1 MTSTKKRLHPT
12 RQTLISTVIELLETT
27 SPEDIRVEQV
37 LTPSGT
43 SVGSLYHHFND
54 LADLIDQAMIT
65 RYTADIDISIAAL
78 AEVVRTATDRSS
90 LLEGFRQSTA
100 RTQSPERGA
109 HRFHRAQTMTR
120 AVVNERFRE
129 ALASEQKRLTDTM
142 AEMWRELQD
151 RGFFDSDLDPRVGS
165 VFIQAYS
172 MGLIVNDVSS
182 EPIDPDA
189 YVAFISRM
197 LERTFLAE

>member
-1 MTSTKKRLHPT
+1 MVSPKKRLHPT
-12 RQTLISTVIELLETT
+12 RQTLIATVIELLETT

-65 RYTADIDISIAAL
+65 RYTADIDNSIAAL
-78 AEVVRTATDRSS
+78 AEVVRTATDRES
-90 LLEGFRQSTA
+90 LLEGFRLSTA
-100 RTQSPERGA
+100 RTQSPARGA
-109 HRFHRAQTMTR
+109 HRFYRAQTMTR

-129 ALASEQKRLTDTM
+129 ALDTEQKRLTD
-142 AEMWRELQD
+142 AIADMWQELQT
-151 RGFFDSDLDPRVGS
+151 RGFFDPDLDPKVGS

-172 MGLIVNDVSS
+172 LGLIVNDVSS

-189 YVAFISRM
+189 YVDFISRM
-197 LERTFLAE
+197 IERTFLAE

>member
-1 MTSTKKRLHPT
+1 MAATKKRLHPT
-12 RQTLISTVIELLETT
+12 RQTLIATVIELLETT

-78 AEVVRTATDRSS
+78 AEVVRTATDRQS

-100 RTQSPERGA
+100 RT
-109 HRFHRAQTMTR
+109 
-120 AVVNERFRE
+120 
-129 ALASEQKRLTDTM
+129 D
-142 AEMWRELQD
+142 
-151 RGFFDSDLDPRVGS
+151 
-165 VFIQAYS
+165 
-172 MGLIVNDVSS
+172 
-182 EPIDPDA
+182 
-189 YVAFISRM
+189 
-197 LERTFLAE
+197 

>member
-12 RQTLISTVIELLETT
+12 RQTLIATVIELLETT

-78 AEVVRTATDRSS
+78 AEVVRTATDRES

-100 RTQSPERGA
+100 RTQSPTRGA

-120 AVVNERFRE
+120 AVVNERFRV

-151 RGFFDSDLDPRVGS
+151 RGFFDPDLDPRVGS

-189 YVAFISRM
+189 YVAFISLM